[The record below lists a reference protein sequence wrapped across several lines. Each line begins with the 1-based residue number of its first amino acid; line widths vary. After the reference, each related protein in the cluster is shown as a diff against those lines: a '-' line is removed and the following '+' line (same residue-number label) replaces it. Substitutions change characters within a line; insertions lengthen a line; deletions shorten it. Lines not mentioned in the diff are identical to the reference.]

1 MLNSFVKANR
11 RLSFA
16 LTPRHV
22 LAGNVFAQ
30 YERLAPLLM
39 SYPDVKTVVD
49 VGAGKSWHFPD
60 WMKEAYGLHLI
71 GLDIDGDEM
80 VPNCVLDERIA
91 CDVTR
96 SIPVPPGSVD
106 LVTAYSGVEH
116 FSDNQAFLRNAFIA
130 LRPGGALIAQFP
142 NSLAPFA
149 LLNRIMPEKLKGRL
163 LQAAM
168 PGSTGVLGFK
178 VYYDKVR
185 PSQFKRIAKLEG
197 FVIEQYYPGYYS
209 SGYFA
214 AFTPVYIVSYIYDMI
229 RYGLGIS
236 EISSY
241 SLFVLRKPGPHKR
254 VVFQA

>member
-1 MLNSFVKANR
+1 MLKEFVKANR

-39 SYPDVKTVVD
+39 SYPDVHRVVD
-49 VGAGKSWHFPD
+49 VGAGKRWHFPAWVKD
-60 WMKEAYGLHLI
+60 AYGLHLI
-71 GLDIDGDEM
+71 GLDIDADEM
-80 VPNCVLDERIA
+80 TPNEVLDERIA
-91 CDVTR
+91 CDVTQ

-116 FSDNQAFLRNAFIA
+116 FSDNQAFLRHAYAA

-149 LLNRIMPEKLKGRL
+149 LMNKALPEKFKAKL
-163 LQAAM
+163 LQVAM
-168 PGSTGVLGFK
+168 PSSHDELGFK
-178 VYYDKVR
+178 VHYDKTR
-185 PSQFKRIAKLEG
+185 PSQFKRIAKAEG
-197 FVIEQYYPGYYS
+197 FEIEQYYPGYYS

-214 AFTPVYIVSYIYDMI
+214 AFTPVYMLSYLYDMI
-229 RYGLGIS
+229 RYSLGIG

-241 SLFVLRKPGPHKR
+241 SLFVLRKPGPHHR
-254 VVFQA
+254 IEFQA